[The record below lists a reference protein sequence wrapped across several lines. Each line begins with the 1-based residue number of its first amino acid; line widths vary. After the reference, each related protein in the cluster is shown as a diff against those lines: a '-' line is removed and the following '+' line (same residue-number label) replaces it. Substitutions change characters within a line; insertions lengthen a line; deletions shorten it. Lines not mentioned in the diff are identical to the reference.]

1 MRPAWLY
8 TIDQPGRISRITLVA
23 RPANWVIKR
32 RFGRISAGVS
42 FAVPQWRL
50 ELPLPPR
57 TPLVACESSIST
69 QEIGFMRGGKGFG
82 DAGAVGRQCVPRV
95 HCPAITGHSQ
105 HEQNG
110 AAYVA
115 STRTYFQKVLT
126 MLGRMS
132 VAFQSEARNEPFRHL
147 DEPR

>member
-1 MRPAWLY
+1 
-8 TIDQPGRISRITLVA
+8 
-23 RPANWVIKR
+23 
-32 RFGRISAGVS
+32 
-42 FAVPQWRL
+42 
-50 ELPLPPR
+50 
-57 TPLVACESSIST
+57 
-69 QEIGFMRGGKGFG
+69 MRGGADGFWRLRERR
-82 DAGAVGRQCVPRV
+82 DDSAFLELFVRQLQG
-95 HCPAITGHSQ
+95 ISL

-132 VAFQSEARNEPFRHL
+132 VAFQSEARNEPLRHL